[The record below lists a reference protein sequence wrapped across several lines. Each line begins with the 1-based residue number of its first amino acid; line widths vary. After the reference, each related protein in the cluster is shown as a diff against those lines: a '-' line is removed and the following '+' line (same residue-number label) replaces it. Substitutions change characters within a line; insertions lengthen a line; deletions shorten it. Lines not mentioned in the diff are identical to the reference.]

1 MTTMP
6 RKVLISFLGTND
18 YFPVFYTWGK
28 NQEKTTN
35 HRTKFIQESL
45 VTELCKDKWTA
56 DDCIMIFR
64 TPESDAINWKD
75 TKDEETGKET
85 TGLLTTLQNIP
96 GLKCKINPS
105 TPSSVD
111 NYLIPVGFSEE
122 EMWKIFKTVFEQLNP
137 DDEVYF
143 DVTHAFRTIP
153 MFATVL
159 LNYARFLK
167 NTDVKGVYY
176 GAFEILGPL
185 YKVKALPKEQQEE
198 LTVPIVDLTNIV
210 RLQEI
215 NTAAASFRDFGN
227 LSAFSGILFDTGIS
241 ELDECIENISFALE
255 DLDFYIQ
262 TCRIKPIYKG
272 EYMITITDEIKMFCE
287 SRFTNEA
294 QRTLLLEIS
303 AQLQRSGFVAKPSYQ
318 NVRAAINWAI
328 KHKMIQQAYTM
339 AKEYIIS
346 MAYDLLEE
354 YDLKEAFINELRGNG
369 EIRDN
374 TSSRIEYKIRESLGS
389 ILLADKKITGTGYI
403 FEKSKKWRQS
413 NVAKE
418 LINKDEFFYF
428 ITKPYQGISDR
439 RNNLNHAS
447 TSGAPIDSFGDYQ
460 NEFNKLWTDCLTVL
474 I

>member
-1 MTTMP
+1 MP

-28 NQEKTTN
+28 NQVKTTD
-35 HRTKFIQESL
+35 HRTKFIQEAL
-45 VTELCKDKWTA
+45 VTELCKDKWTSE
-56 DDCIMIFR
+56 DCIMIFR

-75 TKDEETGKET
+75 SIKGETGEEKI
-85 TGLLTTLQNIP
+85 GLKTTLRNIP
-96 GLKCKINPS
+96 DLKCEINPATDS
-105 TPSSVD
+105 GED
-111 NYLIPVGFSEE
+111 KYIIPVGFSEE

-137 DDEVYF
+137 DDEIYF

-167 NTDVKGVYY
+167 NTDVKGIYY
-176 GAFEILGPL
+176 GAFEILGPVN
-185 YKVKALPKEQQEE
+185 KVKALPQKEQDN

-210 RLQEI
+210 RLQELS
-215 NTAAASFRDFGN
+215 TAAAGFRDFGN
-227 LSAFSGILFDTGIS
+227 MSAFSGILFDTGIS
-241 ELDECIENISFALE
+241 DLDMSIENISYALE

-272 EYMITITDEIKMFCE
+272 DYMIDITDQIKLFCE
-287 SRFTNEA
+287 SQFTNEA

-303 AQLQRSGFVAKPSYQ
+303 ARLQESGFVAKPSYQ

-328 KHKMIQQAYTM
+328 KHNMIQQAYTM

-346 MAYDLLEE
+346 VAYELLEE
-354 YDLKEAFINELRGNG
+354 YELKEDFINELRANG
-369 EIRDN
+369 EIKGN
-374 TSSRIEYKIRESLGS
+374 TTSKIEYKVRESLGS
-389 ILLADKKITGTGYI
+389 ILLAEKKMIGSGYI
-403 FEKSKKWRQS
+403 FAGSKWQRS
-413 NVAKE
+413 NVAKQ
-418 LINKDEFFYF
+418 LINKDEFFF
-428 ITKPYQGISDR
+428 DITKPYQGISDR

-447 TSGAPIDSFGDYQ
+447 TSGASVDSFGVYQ
-460 NEFNKLWTDCLTVL
+460 DEFNKLWTDCLTVL